1 MMNERIKEL
10 ANIAAGRNIKTS
22 PAVASDMADWAV
34 IEKFA
39 ELIVKECMEVARPF
53 YMGTP
58 ADSVYYV
65 EWGINRIA
73 ENFGVE

>member
-1 MMNERIKEL
+1 MNERIREL

-39 ELIVKECMEVARPF
+39 ELIVKECGVALSPMLRDMISRGQA
-53 YMGTP
+53 Y
-58 ADSVYYV
+58 DL
-65 EWGINRIA
+65 IKRH
-73 ENFGVE
+73 FGVES